1 MPERVRKLKKSIYED
16 FREELISRE
25 EYLSYREDYQKKEEL
40 YIRQI
45 DVLEEQVSENAAEDV
60 FEIPWL
66 KRLLELRDIE
76 RLDRE
81 IVVEMISEIKVYENH
96 HISITYNFSNE
107 LENLFSGMY
116 REEIKEKAM

>member
-1 MPERVRKLKKSIYED
+1 MKRNILKTLLTLTTAAAMVLGGTAGVMA
-16 FREELISRE
+16 EEAVEAAAEAAE
-25 EYLSYREDYQKKEEL
+25 EAADAA
-40 YIRQI
+40 
-45 DVLEEQVSENAAEDV
+45 ENAAEDV